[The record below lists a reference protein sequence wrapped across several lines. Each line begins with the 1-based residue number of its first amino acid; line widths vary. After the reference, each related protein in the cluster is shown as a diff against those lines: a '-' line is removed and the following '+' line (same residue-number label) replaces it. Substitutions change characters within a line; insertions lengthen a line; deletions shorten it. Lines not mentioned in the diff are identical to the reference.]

1 MSGRGG
7 TRRGSGLRGGA
18 ASPTVRGRVSSGRGG
33 GAESLFSPMSAF
45 LQPAPVG
52 QYKRSTSADLMQ
64 ARMLTPLVPLAYN
77 IPIARNRY
85 DLPAARGPISL
96 KENKRP
102 GGLRHAKTPSE
113 LLSVSVCSVLLIDFN
128 FCVKLILCFD

>member
-7 TRRGSGLRGGA
+7 TRRGSGSRGGA
-18 ASPTVRGRVSSGRGG
+18 VSPTVRGRVSSGRGG
-33 GAESLFSPMSAF
+33 GAESLFSSPMSAF

-52 QYKRSTSADLMQ
+52 QYKRSTSADLVQ
-64 ARMLTPLVPLAYN
+64 ARMLTPLAYN

-85 DLPAARGPISL
+85 DLPAARGGPISL

-113 LLSVSVCSVLLIDFN
+113 LLSVSVYVLFCQLISI
-128 FCVKLILCFD
+128 CVRLVLCFD